1 MEFIEKTQIHDKDV
15 LEIIKGWGSDIIV
28 SRGKIYR
35 TEDLEGILVYE
46 NQKII
51 GIGLY
56 YTVLMLFPLHMFYM
70 YHNILQENLFYALRF
85 LSQHLLPFAIIF

>member
-1 MEFIEKTQIHDKDV
+1 MEFIGKTQIDHKDV
-15 LEIIKGWGSDIIV
+15 LEIIKGWDSDIIV

-51 GIGLY
+51 GIGPFCIKNNECEI
-56 YTVLMLFPLHMFYM
+56 VL
-70 YHNILQENLFYALRF
+70 
-85 LSQHLLPFAIIF
+85 